1 MGLTIRC
8 LYSNWPSKLLLDV
21 LQRASFHALAIN
33 HRYYCSSHV
42 FDSRGNKRKTKP
54 QRVFM
59 MEHGA
64 SICLYFKPGSGTLV
78 VRVNAHVFWL
88 ITLPLYHFSPSP
100 CIYALPQQLLCSFS
114 RRPLLPLSISLARSI
129 NTMRILAVSLKGV
142 GGDFS
147 PRCSFAEIESQ
158 HGCETV
164 KHGKYISLLFSYRTT
179 EESVFNEYYQSHI
192 SKMSEGVRKPH
203 CF

>member
-1 MGLTIRC
+1 MF
-8 LYSNWPSKLLLDV
+8 
-21 LQRASFHALAIN
+21 LQRESFISCTVIN
-33 HRYYCSSHV
+33 HRYYRSSHA

-64 SICLYFKPGSGTLV
+64 YICLYFKPCSGTLV

-114 RRPLLPLSISLARSI
+114 QRSLLPLSISLARSI
-129 NTMRILAVSLKGV
+129 NTMRILAVSLR
-142 GGDFS
+142 GDFA
-147 PRCSFAEIESQ
+147 PPW
-158 HGCETV
+158 
-164 KHGKYISLLFSYRTT
+164 LLCRDRGMTWQLWNMAKQSRVYFTPFQLQDYRG
-179 EESVFNEYYQSHI
+179 I
-192 SKMSEGVRKPH
+192 
-203 CF
+203 CI